1 MWARPANCTKS
12 IGNSSRPE
20 TDCGRVDEDCI
31 GGAFSGRLCYGLWLF
46 HLHSVVKIQPF
57 SPVFLL
63 AEYRAKAFCRLS
75 LWNFKEKSINHFLEH
90 SLLERGLSLQFPLS
104 SKGVCR
110 CCPHAGGWAG
120 SGLFFCGGACSGKG
134 RHVRRSAGSGGWGR
148 DGMGRLESWRLPLC

>member
-46 HLHSVVKIQPF
+46 HLHSAVKIQPF

-63 AEYRAKAFCRLS
+63 AEYRAKAFFRLS

-110 CCPHAGGWAG
+110 CCPHAGGG
-120 SGLFFCGGACSGKG
+120 LDEGLFFVGESMFGKRKAYPALG
-134 RHVRRSAGSGGWGR
+134 RERGWGR
-148 DGMGRLESWRLPLC
+148 DGMGRSAGWRLPLC